1 MPVPPPLRIAIVAG
15 EESGD
20 TLGAG
25 LMQGLK
31 KLCDRDIIF
40 EGIGGAQMLAN
51 GFHSLFPQDRLAVM
65 GLFEPLKR
73 LPELINIRRRLQ
85 QHFLTQPPDV
95 FIGIDSPD
103 FNLGLELKL
112 KRAGIPTV
120 HYVSPS
126 VWAWRR
132 GRIKKIRRAVDLM
145 LTLFP
150 FEAEFYHQHKVAV
163 EFVGHPLAD
172 KVPLNPDSES
182 ARKDLSVDKITSGK
196 KVVAILPGSRA
207 AEVASLGRIFL
218 DTANLCLKQT
228 RHIHFLI
235 PSANEQRHRQLEQ
248 LLEDYKLPLT
258 LVAGR
263 SRTVMQAADA
273 VLLAS
278 GTSTLEAMLLKKPMV
293 IAYKLS
299 ALTFAIVAKISHVEH
314 VGLPNLLAG
323 RPLVPE
329 FLQAQV
335 TPSNLADALMGFLQ
349 DQAQSDTL
357 KREFAV
363 IHRSLNKNADESAAQ
378 AIQILIDRCGEKYE

>member
-1 MPVPPPLRIAIVAG
+1 MSPSTPLRIGIVAG

-25 LMQGLK
+25 LMRALK
-31 KLCDRDIIF
+31 ALCGDDIIF
-40 EGIGGAQMLAN
+40 EGVGGMQMVEE
-51 GFHSLFPQDRLAVM
+51 GFNSLFPQDRLAVM

-73 LPELINIRRRLQ
+73 LPELISIRRQLNE
-85 QHFLTQPPDV
+85 HFLTHRPQV

-103 FNLGLELKL
+103 FNLGLEEKL
-112 KRAGIPTV
+112 KGAGISTV

-150 FEAEFYHQHKVAV
+150 FEADFYHRHQVTV
-163 EFVGHPLAD
+163 EFVGHPLAE
-172 KVPLNPDSES
+172 KVPLEPDVVS
-182 ARKDLSVDKITSGK
+182 ARGELGLSKVLHEK

-207 AEVASLGRIFL
+207 AEVSSLGNIFL
-218 DTANLCLKQT
+218 ATADLCLKKDPNL
-228 RHIHFLI
+228 HFLI
-235 PSANEQRHRQLEQ
+235 PAANEQRHAQLEQ
-248 LLEDYKLPLT
+248 LVRDYNLPVT
-258 LVAGR
+258 LIAGQ

-299 ALTFAIVAKISHVEH
+299 RLTFAIVSRLAYIKH

-323 RPLVPE
+323 KLLVPE
-329 FLQAQV
+329 FLQENV
-335 TPSNLADALMGFLQ
+335 TPLNLSDALLQFLHDPIKSDALKQ
-349 DQAQSDTL
+349 EFSFIHQSL
-357 KREFAV
+357 R
-363 IHRSLNKNADESAAQ
+363 KNADELAAR
-378 AIQILIDRCGEKYE
+378 AIQQLMSVGDDIK